1 MKIAYLTAGAGGMY
15 CGSCM
20 RDNALASALIR
31 QGRDVVLIPVF
42 TPIRTDETDVSA
54 PDVFYGGINVYLQQK
69 SGFFRHAHRLLDK
82 ILDSRSLLK
91 LAMRGAGSSK
101 PEELGEM
108 TASILRGPN
117 GAQRRELEKL
127 IDGLMGFRPDVVH
140 LPDAFFVGAAKS
152 IKDALGAT
160 VVCTL
165 TGEDI
170 FIDKL
175 NAPHRAEVLR
185 LIREAG
191 RDVDGFLLVS
201 KYYADYAAEH
211 FGVPHDRMRHVPL
224 GIHLDGADS
233 GDHSPVSSDGE
244 FTIGYLARVCHDKGL
259 HLLCDALA
267 ILREQGR
274 ACRVVAAGYLGASDR
289 PYFEALEREI
299 ARRGLRDHFQYLG
312 EVDRDAKFAFL
323 RSLHLF
329 SVPSVYREA
338 KGLYLLEAL
347 SQGVPAVQPRHGSF
361 PEIIEATGGGLL
373 YEPGD
378 VKSLAA
384 GIAKLMDDSA
394 LRTRLGDDGRRRF
407 RELYTAEIMAESAW
421 NAITRFAGRA

>member
-1 MKIAYLTAGAGGMY
+1 
-15 CGSCM
+15 M

-31 QGRDVVLIPVF
+31 QGRDVVLLPVF
-42 TPIRTDETDVSA
+42 TPIRTDETDASA

-69 SGFFRHAHRLLDK
+69 SGFFRHAHRLLDR

-101 PEELGEM
+101 PEELGEL
-108 TASILRGPN
+108 TASILRGPH

-127 IDGLMGFRPDVVH
+127 IVGLKEIRPDVVH
-140 LPDAFFVGAAKS
+140 LPDAFFVGAAQS
-152 IKDALGAT
+152 IKQALGAT

-175 NAPHRAEVLR
+175 QPPHRAEVLK

-201 KYYADYAAEH
+201 RYYAQYAAEH
-211 FGVPHDRMRHVPL
+211 FGVPHERMTHVPL
-224 GIHLDGADS
+224 GIHLDGRDADR
-233 GDHSPVSSDGE
+233 HQPAPPDGE
-244 FTIGYLARVCHDKGL
+244 FTIGYLARICHDKGL

-267 ILREQGR
+267 ILREEGR
-274 ACRVVAAGYLGASDR
+274 ACRLVAAGYLGASDR
-289 PYFEALEREI
+289 PYFEDLLRRI
-299 ARRGLRDHFQYLG
+299 SHRGLTEHFQYLG
-312 EVDRDAKFAFL
+312 EVDRAAKFAFL
-323 RSLHLF
+323 RSLNVF

-378 VKSLAA
+378 VKALAA

-394 LRTRLGDDGRRRF
+394 LRAKLGGDGRRRF

-421 NAITRFAGRA
+421 KAILRFAGRA

>member
-20 RDNALASALIR
+20 RDNALAAALIR
-31 QGRDVVLIPVF
+31 QGRNVVLIPVF
-42 TPIRTDETDVSA
+42 TPIRTDETDVST

-69 SGFFRHAHRLLDK
+69 SAFFRHAHRLLDK
-82 ILDSRSLLK
+82 MLDSRRLLK
-91 LAMRGAGSSK
+91 LAMRGAGSGK

-108 TASILRGPN
+108 TASILRGPR
-117 GAQRRELEKL
+117 GSQRRELEKL
-127 IDGLMGFRPDVVH
+127 IDGLREFRPDVVH

-152 IKDALGAT
+152 IKEALGAT

-175 NAPHRAEVLR
+175 KAPHRAEVLK

-201 KYYADYAAEH
+201 KYYAGYAAEH
-211 FGVPHDRMRHVPL
+211 FGVPHERMTHVPL
-224 GIHLDGADS
+224 GIHLDGDAS
-233 GDHSPVSSDGE
+233 GDRSPASSDGE
-244 FTIGYLARVCHDKGL
+244 FTIGYLARICHDKGL

-267 ILREQGR
+267 ILRGQGR

-289 PYFEALEREI
+289 PYFEELQREV
-299 ARRGLRDHFQYLG
+299 ARRGLQDHFQYLG
-312 EVDRDAKFAFL
+312 EVDRDAKFSFI
-323 RSLHLF
+323 RSLNVF
-329 SVPSVYREA
+329 SVPSVYQEA
-338 KGLYLLEAL
+338 KGLYLLESL
-347 SQGVPAVQPRHGSF
+347 SQGIPAVQPRHGSF

-373 YEPGD
+373 YEPGN
-378 VKSLAA
+378 VQALAA
-384 GIAKLMDDSA
+384 GIAQLMDDA
-394 LRTRLGDDGRRRF
+394 TLREKLGQEGRRRI
-407 RELYTAEIMAESAW
+407 RELYTAEIMADAAW
-421 NAITRFAGRA
+421 KAMARFAGR